1 MAAPVVILLI
11 AAMAAALLV
20 FRKRDAGKDV
30 TAEEFAADIE
40 KFIDGSAT
48 AMDWD
53 DFVTFPLRDA
63 ALEKER
69 KRCLDVLLE
78 RPRPGCHDWC
88 SDEGKSVLVS
98 VRDRLTKNA

>member
-1 MAAPVVILLI
+1 MAVPVVVLLI
-11 AAMAAALLV
+11 VAAVAAVLF
-20 FRKRDAGKDV
+20 FRKGDAGKDV
-30 TAEEFAADIE
+30 TAEELAADIE

-53 DFVTFPLRDA
+53 DFVTFSLRDA
-63 ALEKER
+63 ALEEER

-78 RPRPGCHDWC
+78 TPAKGCHDWC
-88 SDEGKSVLVS
+88 SDEGKRVLAS

>member
-1 MAAPVVILLI
+1 MAPLLVPLLI
-11 AAMAAALLV
+11 MAAAVVLV
-20 FRKRDAGKDV
+20 FLLKKDSGKEV
-30 TAEEFAADIE
+30 TAEELAADIE

-53 DFVTFPLRDA
+53 DFVTFSLRDV

-78 RPRPGCHDWC
+78 LPEKGKRAWC
-88 SDEGKSVLVS
+88 SEDGKRVLVE
-98 VRDRLTKNA
+98 VRDRLLKNA